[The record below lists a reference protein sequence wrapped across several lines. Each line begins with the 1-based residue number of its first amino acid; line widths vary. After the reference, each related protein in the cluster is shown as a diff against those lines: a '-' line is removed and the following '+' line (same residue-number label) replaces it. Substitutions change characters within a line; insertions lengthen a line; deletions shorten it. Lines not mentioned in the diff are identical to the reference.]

1 LIKDMFELSVLIVED
16 DDVLQQLLR
25 LQLEDYPDISI
36 LAIAATAEDGLR
48 ICEERRPDAAIV
60 DLRLPGMSG
69 EELMALLHARYPGI
83 RLVGYSSSPLASSAQ
98 ALRRIGVRI
107 VDKGNVS
114 DLVAVLRG
122 RDAIGDA
129 A

>member
-1 LIKDMFELSVLIVED
+1 MYELSVLIVED

-25 LQLEDYPDISI
+25 LQLEDFPDISI
-36 LAIAATAEDGLR
+36 AAITATAEEGLR
-48 ICEERRPDAAIV
+48 VCEERRPDAAIV

-69 EELMALLHARYPGI
+69 EELMAILHSRYPGI

-107 VDKGNVS
+107 VDKGNVA
-114 DLVAVLRG
+114 DLVGVLRG
-122 RDAIGDA
+122 SDAIGDA